1 MNLGV
6 YICFFNQKIS
16 LTTLA
21 QIRQISEFNSDPRG
35 AFTAM
40 KRDIVNEVNVE
51 QVSSL
56 IEYMRNLR
64 SSRVGTLEI
73 ESLAKG
79 IMYGG
84 RATYEKRTRRV
95 VNWEVLGE
103 IDRILEI
110 RIRKEEREWIYKWKE
125 SKRAGIELMQFM
137 EGTLITNEI
146 QRGDLMYSFRRVKRE
161 EIDKQMGV
169 MRESYMRKW
178 RGMVQKRREERK
190 VKKDSRLEGIDGM
203 DKEVEER

>member
-1 MNLGV
+1 
-6 YICFFNQKIS
+6 
-16 LTTLA
+16 
-21 QIRQISEFNSDPRG
+21 
-35 AFTAM
+35 
-40 KRDIVNEVNVE
+40 
-51 QVSSL
+51 
-56 IEYMRNLR
+56 
-64 SSRVGTLEI
+64 
-73 ESLAKG
+73 
-79 IMYGG
+79 
-84 RATYEKRTRRV
+84 
-95 VNWEVLGE
+95 
-103 IDRILEI
+103 
-110 RIRKEEREWIYKWKE
+110 
-125 SKRAGIELMQFM
+125 MQFM